1 MFTSGNRI
9 NPSGILHYTY
19 HPHSAFSEAIT
30 HTDLLIQ
37 YFTDYC
43 DTQWAP
49 SLTPDPHTFT
59 KIRETLVSE
68 GRQFVA
74 NSKQLVAGVAQAS
87 GPTDALLVS
96 KMAASVR
103 TLAKIIQEGVEA
115 LRVTR
120 SDYNMTSL
128 RECIVTVSEAYA
140 DVLQTSYKAAGKS
153 IQDENMSTI
162 MTRAA
167 HLASLLSLYLKT
179 LSSLQESG

>member
-1 MFTSGNRI
+1 M
-9 NPSGILHYTY
+9 
-19 HPHSAFSEAIT
+19 
-30 HTDLLIQ
+30 
-37 YFTDYC
+37 
-43 DTQWAP
+43 
-49 SLTPDPHTFT
+49 
-59 KIRETLVSE
+59 
-68 GRQFVA
+68 
-74 NSKQLVAGVAQAS
+74 AQAS

-128 RECIVTVSEAYA
+128 RECIVTVSESYA

-162 MTRAA
+162 MTRAS

-179 LSSLQESG
+179 LRALQESG